1 MKTKDINTLADLRQ
15 AKQELKQKMARA
27 DKEAQDGFLYKTFN
41 NLFKKVEDNSIVQNT
56 PVGNGVHSA
65 LNFISNQAQNHFNM
79 GKTTKTIFSLA
90 LMVATPI
97 IAKKVQEFIDEK
109 F

>member
-1 MKTKDINTLADLRQ
+1 MKTKEINTLADLRQ

-27 DKEAQDGFLYKTFN
+27 DREAQDGFLYKTLN

-65 LNFISNQAQNHFNM
+65 LNFLSHQVQNRFHM
-79 GKTTKTIFSLA
+79 GKTTKTIFSVA
-90 LMVATPI
+90 LMVAAPI
-97 IAKKVQEFIDEK
+97 IAKKLQEYIDEK
-109 F
+109 L